1 MARSNR
7 HTRKAAV
14 ARHMPFTEVGTTA
27 NAIAETNMPNISNTT
42 NNGRTVRGLSFDASL
57 DLRLAFAI
65 IAPCNQQP
73 KKIRDQQRSSL
84 VVEQIDD
91 RAGDNENR

>member
-14 ARHMPFTEVGTTA
+14 ARHMPFTEVGTTT
-27 NAIAETNMPNISNTT
+27 NAIAVANMPSISNTT

-65 IAPCNQQP
+65 IAPCNQQ
-73 KKIRDQQRSSL
+73 RNQQRN
-84 VVEQIDD
+84 QQP
-91 RAGDNENR
+91 